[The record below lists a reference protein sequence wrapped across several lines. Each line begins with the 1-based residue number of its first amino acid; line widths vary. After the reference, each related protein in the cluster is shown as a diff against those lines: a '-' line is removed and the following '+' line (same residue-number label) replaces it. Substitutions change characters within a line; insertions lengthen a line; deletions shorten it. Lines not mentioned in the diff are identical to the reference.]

1 MSLPKIGGTLVLDNE
16 AQFKKALAEVNQG
29 LRVNQSNM
37 RLVEEQSKMSGD
49 AQKALQAKMDALSDT
64 IASQVQHHLQI
75 RSRAKG
81 VYPESRRGI
90 CGAFPDWKP
99 RDGNFC

>member
-37 RLVEEQSKMSGD
+37 RLVEEQSKKTGD
-49 AQKALQAKMDALSDT
+49 AQKALQAKMDALDRKS
-64 IASQVQHHLQI
+64 V
-75 RSRAKG
+75 
-81 VYPESRRGI
+81 V
-90 CGAFPDWKP
+90 
-99 RDGNFC
+99 